1 MDTAEIDRCF
11 EVAVGLVKE
20 AGQVVREAIKKQK
33 KIEMKSS
40 SVDLVTESDKAVE
53 KLLIEGLS
61 KAFPSH
67 KFIGEEST
75 ADGAKCELTSDP
87 TWIIDPID
95 GTMNFVHS
103 LPYTCVSVGLW
114 GGREALAGIIF
125 NPVLDQM
132 FTAKKGQGAYLNGER
147 ITVSGEKDLS
157 KALVFAEMGTS
168 HDPEKVKTV
177 LANLTTLM
185 PRVHGLRDC
194 GSAAVSLASVAAG
207 HGDSFFHYGL
217 GPWDMAAGA
226 LLVWEA
232 GGVVCGLEGG
242 PFDLMRRRVLC
253 ASTPELA
260 KEIAS
265 LLSQYQPTPDGDL
278 SG

>member
-185 PRVHGLRDC
+185 PRVHGVRGM
-194 GSAAVSLASVAAG
+194 GSAALGMCSVAAG
-207 HGDSFFHYGL
+207 WGDAYFHMSL
-217 GPWDMAAGA
+217 HCWDTAA
-226 LLVWEA
+226 
-232 GGVVCGLEGG
+232 
-242 PFDLMRRRVLC
+242 
-253 ASTPELA
+253 
-260 KEIAS
+260 AS
-265 LLSQYQPTPDGDL
+265 LLVREAGAGWGTLQGAHLILCEGVSCAPPLQSWLRRLPACSPSTSPLLTGT
-278 SG
+278 

>member
-185 PRVHGLRDC
+185 PRVHGIRAM
-194 GSAAVSLASVAAG
+194 GSCALNMVMVAMGGADIVYEFGIHAWDTAA
-207 HGDSFFHYGL
+207 
-217 GPWDMAAGA
+217 A
-226 LLVWEA
+226 LVVVTEA
-232 GGVVCGLEGG
+232 GGVVVDTAGG